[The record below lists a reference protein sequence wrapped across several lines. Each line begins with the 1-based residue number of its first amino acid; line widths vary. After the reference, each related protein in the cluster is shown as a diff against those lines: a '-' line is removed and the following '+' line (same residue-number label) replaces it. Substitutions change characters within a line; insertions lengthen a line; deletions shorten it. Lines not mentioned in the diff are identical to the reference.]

1 MEKGGSFFK
10 RLLGMKLKTHLNQK
24 PHEGDELITQSEL
37 ESEIKSLSF
46 EGTIQ

>member
-37 ESEIKSLSF
+37 EPEIKSLSF